1 MSTIEQI
8 ELLNTPLKRSHRLVI
23 EGDYQSMAGMIRD
36 FDNRYLRT
44 ETPPAI
50 VLANGKST
58 LWSMQGHPARSFE
71 KPAELMKMRDFL
83 LEFEFS
89 ASLLPEHHFWTYDK
103 YQLCL
108 EKGVGL
114 DSSSY
119 LRVGLTSSSIIV
131 DMCFDKLYVLSDLG
145 RSGELA
151 FAEPCVVPIP
161 VDMMTVG
168 DIHKVAIQVAFGKQ
182 VLYNGLINEA
192 INEEGTVFGL
202 LAVFFDG
209 VEYFKQGLVAISD
222 TNPSVPYQLIMNMS
236 EYRNSALFVENVRF
250 SNVASP
256 VKSELRFYSLRIAQ
270 IGGVEMIGGQP
281 FDFFDEL
288 GDVKKWDGLPRN
300 NVLAPLLSQSVA
312 EVSID
317 RGVYYL
323 HLGYGF
329 DPQSVACKT
338 LLTVQSTVGGN
349 SVDVHYD
356 SSSDLSGVGLYLD
369 LRNVDSI
376 KLKNLSFVVGSHD
389 PGYTPQLPYIR
400 NLCFMQKVGFWANF
414 EGVGLTPVSW
424 NSFDYRKLVF
434 ESSNLLPIVEGL
446 ADCEEFVIPFS
457 MVVEGDV
464 YTYYAPLLGHLN
476 LIPISIVSVG
486 GRSVRGRI
494 RVYNGSVMLIN
505 QSYVYNGRYH
515 SLNFNSVSDEGIFV
529 TLSEF
534 RSISLDD
541 LPRLYLVV
549 RQLWNNEEPEL
560 FELIL

>member
-145 RSGELA
+145 RSSELA

-168 DIHKVAIQVAFGKQ
+168 DIHKVSIQVAFGKQ
-182 VLYNGLINEA
+182 VLYNGLINES

-356 SSSDLSGVGLYLD
+356 SNSDLS
-369 LRNVDSI
+369 
-376 KLKNLSFVVGSHD
+376 
-389 PGYTPQLPYIR
+389 
-400 NLCFMQKVGFWANF
+400 
-414 EGVGLTPVSW
+414 
-424 NSFDYRKLVF
+424 
-434 ESSNLLPIVEGL
+434 
-446 ADCEEFVIPFS
+446 
-457 MVVEGDV
+457 
-464 YTYYAPLLGHLN
+464 
-476 LIPISIVSVG
+476 
-486 GRSVRGRI
+486 
-494 RVYNGSVMLIN
+494 
-505 QSYVYNGRYH
+505 
-515 SLNFNSVSDEGIFV
+515 
-529 TLSEF
+529 
-534 RSISLDD
+534 
-541 LPRLYLVV
+541 
-549 RQLWNNEEPEL
+549 
-560 FELIL
+560 